1 MQEPTKQFYMKN
13 HGSIPLD
20 SNFDFKFI
28 VVWTGCSS
36 TSLWLLVTIRKDCV
50 NHKPSYISAIFFC
63 HSSWD
68 FFNFLLLH
76 PTPWL
81 TIKDYSPYNHYPF
94 TAYFYIQ
101 RYSKDHD
108 MWLKL
113 IRRCFQDWNQ
123 GALCFAAK
131 TLWES
136 VIVTHYNWLFT
147 HWWAKKIIFKKD
159 VFVNSSCES
168 ESQN

>member
-1 MQEPTKQFYMKN
+1 MTN

-36 TSLWLLVTIRKDCV
+36 TSWWLLVTIREDCV
-50 NHKPSYISAIFFC
+50 NHKPNSSISAIFFC

-81 TIKDYSPYNHYPF
+81 TIKDYSPCNLYPF

-108 MWLKL
+108 MLLKL

-136 VIVTHYNWLFT
+136 FIVTFSHVGGLKRIFL
-147 HWWAKKIIFKKD
+147 KKMFL
-159 VFVNSSCES
+159 
-168 ESQN
+168 

>member
-1 MQEPTKQFYMKN
+1 MTN

-28 VVWTGCSS
+28 VVWTGCSI
-36 TSLWLLVTIRKDCV
+36 TSWWLLVTIREDCV
-50 NHKPSYISAIFFC
+50 NHKPSSISAIFFC
-63 HSSWD
+63 YPSWD

-76 PTPWL
+76 LTPWL
-81 TIKDYSPYNHYPF
+81 TVKDYSPFNLYPF

-101 RYSKDHD
+101 RYSKDHY
-108 MWLKL
+108 MLLKL
-113 IRRCFQDWNQ
+113 TRRCFQDWYQ
-123 GALCFAAK
+123 GPLCFAAK

-136 VIVTHYNWLFT
+136 VIVTHYNWLNS
-147 HWWAKKIIFKKD
+147 HIGGLKKLFLKKD